1 MPRPAAAEDVYRA
14 ISDPT
19 RRAILDVLSARGE
32 ENVSALARP
41 FRLSLPSLSRHLKV
55 LRDAGLVTERR
66 VGRQRLYLAKPAQL
80 RDVSDWVKSY
90 ERFWSGKGDAA
101 AKAAAKAA
109 DEAAKAG

>member
-1 MPRPAAAEDVYRA
+1 MARPAAAEDVYRA

-66 VGRQRLYLAKPAQL
+66 LGRQRLYTAKPGQL

-90 ERFWSGKGDAA
+90 ERFWNEKADALA
-101 AKAAAKAA
+101 RAA
-109 DEAAKAG
+109 DESAKVAAR